1 MPPRT
6 NSDAE
11 APAASLPNFTAN
23 EAPAPSSRPNIEPPA
38 SRGESRL
45 DPVLEFVSFVAKSI
59 PLSVFLDEAP
69 RRISTIVQADVVSLF
84 LLEGSGDAL
93 VLRGNVGYPVN
104 VRGTVRMSVGEGLT
118 GAAVAAR
125 RPIAA
130 IHAPGDKRWLAFPDI
145 DEGRFPVF
153 LAVPILG
160 HDRVLGA
167 IVAQRSGTRAFK
179 PSDVRLLVALTAP
192 IASAIRHAE
201 VLRELREKKLRR
213 TGGGT
218 RKITLPGVPA
228 LHGRSLGA
236 VAALRRPATTPPRKS
251 SQDDAKNLRSAWN
264 AVEKGLS
271 GLFTRAQRS
280 GLLRE
285 AGFLSSYVLMA
296 GDERMRERAFELI
309 AQGQGVAEALGT
321 IAREAVRAANGIVG
335 DPFLQ
340 ERARDIE
347 DLCDAL
353 VMLASPDARA
363 ELPSKAVLIGDK
375 LTVFDLLVSAKANPV
390 GVALSER
397 VPDPRTNVLLKL
409 LGVPA
414 ITHVDGLFQ
423 WASPGDVALLDADHG
438 FLMINPSRAEMAMLR
453 AERKKIR
460 ALSEDVTE
468 AEQNE
473 NLTPESS

>member
-1 MPPRT
+1 MPPRS
-6 NSDAE
+6 NSTAE
-11 APAASLPNFTAN
+11 VAESSSLLASHD
-23 EAPAPSSRPNIEPPA
+23 APAPSSRPSVGPPPG
-38 SRGESRL
+38 RGESRL
-45 DPVLEFVSFVAKSI
+45 DQTIDYVSFVAKSI
-59 PLSVFLDEAP
+59 PLSVLLDEAP
-69 RRISTIVQADVVSLF
+69 KRISTIVQADVVSLF

-118 GAAVAAR
+118 GAAVASR

-130 IHAPGDKRWLAFPDI
+130 IHAPGDKRWLAFPEI
-145 DEGRFPVF
+145 DEERFPVF

-167 IVAQRSGTRAFK
+167 IVAQRSGSRAFK

-192 IASAIRHAE
+192 IASAIRHAQ

-218 RKITLPGVPA
+218 RKITLPGVPV
-228 LHGRSLGA
+228 LYGRSLGA
-236 VAALRRPATTPPRKS
+236 VAALRRPATTPQRIS
-251 SQDDAKNLRSAWN
+251 SQDDAKNLRHAWN
-264 AVEKGLS
+264 SVEKGLS
-271 GLFTRAQRS
+271 GIFTRAQRL

-285 AGFLSSYVLMA
+285 ASFLSNYVLMA
-296 GDERMRERAFELI
+296 GDERMRERAFELL
-309 AQGQGVAEALGT
+309 ADGQGVAEALGS
-321 IAREAVRAANGIVG
+321 IAREAVRVANGIVG

-347 DLCDAL
+347 DLCDTL

-397 VPDPRTNVLLKL
+397 VPNPRTNVLLKL
-409 LGVPA
+409 FGVPA

-438 FLMINPSRAEMAMLR
+438 FLMINPSRAEMATLR
-453 AERKKIR
+453 AERKKVR
-460 ALSEDVTE
+460 TNADDVD

-473 NLTPESS
+473 NLTPDAQS

>member
-1 MPPRT
+1 MSLRSADEAEVT
-6 NSDAE
+6 DA
-11 APAASLPNFTAN
+11 ATPVSTSTD
-23 EAPAPSSRPNIEPPA
+23 APAPSSRPSIVPP
-38 SRGESRL
+38 SRTESRL
-45 DPVLEFVSFVAKSI
+45 DHVLEFVSFVAKSI
-59 PLSVFLDEAP
+59 PLSVLLDEAP
-69 RRISTIVQADVVSLF
+69 KRISTIVQADVVSLF

-118 GAAVAAR
+118 GAAVASR
-125 RPIAA
+125 RPVAA
-130 IHAPGDKRWLAFPDI
+130 VHAPGDRRWLAFPDI

-179 PSDVRLLVALTAP
+179 PSDIRLLVALTAP

-218 RKITLPGVPA
+218 RKLTLPGVPVV
-228 LHGRSLGA
+228 HGRSLGA
-236 VAALRRPATTPPRKS
+236 VAALRRPATSPHRKS
-251 SQDDAKNLRSAWN
+251 SEDDAKNLRAAWST
-264 AVEKGLS
+264 VEKGLS
-271 GLFTRAQRS
+271 GLFTRAQRL

-309 AQGQGVAEALGT
+309 SKGQGVAEALGT

-340 ERARDIE
+340 DRARDIE

-353 VMLASPDARA
+353 IMLASPDARA
-363 ELPSKAVLIGDK
+363 ELPSKAVLIGEK
-375 LTVFDLLVSAKANPV
+375 LTVFDLLVSARANPV

-397 VPDPRTNVLLKL
+397 VPGPRTRVLMQL
-409 LGVPA
+409 LGIPA
-414 ITHVDGLFQ
+414 ITQVEGLFQ

-438 FLMINPSRAEMAMLR
+438 FLMINPSRAEMATVR
-453 AERKKIR
+453 AERKKSTSPSSSL
-460 ALSEDVTE
+460 ANDVGE
-468 AEQNE
+468 GE
-473 NLTPESS
+473 NGA

>member
-1 MPPRT
+1 MSPRFAD
-6 NSDAE
+6 DAE
-11 APAASLPNFTAN
+11 STDSSLPFSASNGVCTTSCPPN
-23 EAPAPSSRPNIEPPA
+23 TIAPMSQGGA
-38 SRGESRL
+38 RL
-45 DPVLEFVSFVAKSI
+45 DHLLDFVSFVSKSI
-59 PLSVFLDEAP
+59 PLSVLLDEAP
-69 RRISTIVQADVVSLF
+69 KRIATIVCADVVSLF
-84 LLEGSGDAL
+84 LLEGNGDAL

-118 GAAVAAR
+118 GAAVASK
-125 RPIAA
+125 RPVAA
-130 IHAPGDKRWLAFPDI
+130 LHAPGDKRWLAFPDI

-236 VAALRRPATTPPRKS
+236 VAALRRPATSPHRMST
-251 SQDDAKNLRSAWN
+251 QDDAKNLKAAWSH
-264 AVEKGLS
+264 VEKSLS
-271 GLFTRAQRS
+271 TLFTRAQRL
-280 GLLRE
+280 GLSRD
-285 AGFLSSYVLMA
+285 AGFLSSYVLIA
-296 GDERMRERAFELI
+296 GDERMRERAFELLS
-309 AQGQGVAEALGT
+309 QGQGVAEALGT

-347 DLCDAL
+347 DFCDAL

-375 LTVFDLLVSAKANPV
+375 LTVFDLLVSARANPV

-397 VPDPRTNVLLKL
+397 VPSPRTRVLLQL
-409 LGVPA
+409 LDIPA
-414 ITHVDGLFQ
+414 ITQVEGLFQ

-438 FLMINPSRAEMAMLR
+438 FLMINPSRAEMALLR
-453 AERKKIR
+453 AERKK
-460 ALSEDVTE
+460 VQT
-468 AEQNE
+468 NE
-473 NLTPESS
+473 SPTRESLDDNLVPSAR

>member
-1 MPPRT
+1 MPPRSA
-6 NSDAE
+6 NDAE
-11 APAASLPNFTAN
+11 ATDAAVSSFASNDALV
-23 EAPAPSSRPNIEPPA
+23 PSSRPSAGPPA
-38 SRGESRL
+38 PRAESRL

-59 PLSVFLDEAP
+59 PLSVLLDEAP
-69 RRISTIVQADVVSLF
+69 RRICTIVQADVVSLF

-118 GAAVAAR
+118 GAAVASR

-145 DEGRFPVF
+145 DESRFPVF

-167 IVAQRSGTRAFK
+167 IVAQRSGSRAFK

-218 RKITLPGVPA
+218 RKITLPAVPVF
-228 LHGRSLGA
+228 HGRSLGA
-236 VAALRRPATTPPRKS
+236 VAALRRPSTSPLRKS
-251 SQDDAKNLRSAWN
+251 SQDDAKNLRTAWN
-264 AVEKGLS
+264 SVEKGLS
-271 GLFTRAQRS
+271 GLFTRAQRL

-285 AGFLSSYVLMA
+285 ASFLSSYVLMA

-309 AQGQGVAEALGT
+309 AKGQGVAEALGT
-321 IAREAVRAANGIVG
+321 IAREAVRVANGIVG

-347 DLCDAL
+347 DLCDTL

-375 LTVFDLLVSAKANPV
+375 LTVFDLLVSARANPV

-397 VPDPRTNVLLKL
+397 VPNPRTKVLLQL

-414 ITHVDGLFQ
+414 ITHVDGMFQ

-438 FLMINPSRAEMAMLR
+438 FLMINPSRAEMATLR
-453 AERKKIR
+453 AERKKGR
-460 ALSEDVTE
+460 TNGDVGQV
-468 AEQNE
+468 EQDE
-473 NLTPESS
+473 NLTPEER

>member
-1 MPPRT
+1 MPPRS

-11 APAASLPNFTAN
+11 VADASSLLHSHD
-23 EAPAPSSRPNIEPPA
+23 APAPSSRPSIGPPA

-45 DPVLEFVSFVAKSI
+45 DQTIDYVSFVAKSI
-59 PLSVFLDEAP
+59 PLSVLLDEAP
-69 RRISTIVQADVVSLF
+69 KRISTIVQADVVSLF

-118 GAAVAAR
+118 GAAVASR

-130 IHAPGDKRWLAFPDI
+130 IHAPGDKRWLAFPEI
-145 DEGRFPVF
+145 DEERFPVF

-236 VAALRRPATTPPRKS
+236 VAALRRPATTPQRIS
-251 SQDDAKNLRSAWN
+251 SQDDAKNLRHAWN
-264 AVEKGLS
+264 SVEKGLS
-271 GLFTRAQRS
+271 GLFTRAQRQ

-285 AGFLSSYVLMA
+285 AGFLSNYVLMA
-296 GDERMRERAFELI
+296 GDERMRERAFELL
-309 AQGQGVAEALGT
+309 AEGQGVAEALGS
-321 IAREAVRAANGIVG
+321 IAREAVRVANGIVG

-347 DLCDAL
+347 DLCDTL

-375 LTVFDLLVSAKANPV
+375 LTVFDLLVSARANPV

-397 VPDPRTNVLLKL
+397 VPSPRTNVLLKL

-438 FLMINPSRAEMAMLR
+438 FLMINPSRAEMATLR
-453 AERKKIR
+453 AERKKVR
-460 ALSEDVTE
+460 VNADDHD

-473 NLTPESS
+473 NLTPEAQS